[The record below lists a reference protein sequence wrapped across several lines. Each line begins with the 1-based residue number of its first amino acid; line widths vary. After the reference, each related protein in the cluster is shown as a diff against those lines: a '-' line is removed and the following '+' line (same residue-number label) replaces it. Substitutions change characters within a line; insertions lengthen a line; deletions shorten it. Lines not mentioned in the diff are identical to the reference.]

1 MNSIIL
7 SSNLMNT
14 SGDSNTLKDLKNL
27 KIIGNNSVNNSIL
40 EEKRTVPII
49 PKYFFAWLYSCR
61 RSPVFKKSK
70 VVQNKYGVIENN
82 TRNKF
87 KFKKANSNSVGFVY
101 IKNSTRLY
109 PLSLLGIRKIISVVS
124 L

>member
-1 MNSIIL
+1 
-7 SSNLMNT
+7 MNT